1 MPIDAF
7 LFGGRRATVVPLVTE
22 SFDWEHG
29 VFLGSTMSSETTAAA
44 AGEVGQLRFD
54 PMAMLP
60 FCGYNMADYF
70 GHWLAMAREHP
81 NDMPR
86 IFVVNWFRKDADGGF
101 IWPGFG
107 ENSRV
112 LEWVFR
118 RCAGE
123 GETVETAIGLVP
135 AEGEINTEG
144 LSIST
149 EKMRE
154 ILNVDEAALRAQLP
168 QIQEHLARFGDAL
181 PGEIRRQLEALKERL
196 A

>member
-1 MPIDAF
+1 
-7 LFGGRRATVVPLVTE
+7 
-22 SFDWEHG
+22 
-29 VFLGSTMSSETTAAA
+29 VFLGATMSSETTAAA
-44 AGEVGQLRFD
+44 AGEVGKLRFD

-81 NDMPR
+81 HNMPR
-86 IFVVNWFRKDADGGF
+86 IFVVNWFRKDAEGKF

-118 RCAGE
+118 RCAGTAE
-123 GETVETAIGLVP
+123 VVETPIGLAP

-144 LSIST
+144 LSLSD
-149 EKMRE
+149 EAMRN
-154 ILNVDEAALRAQLP
+154 LLTVDEAALRAQLP
-168 QIQEHLARFGDAL
+168 QVEEHLARFGDDL
-181 PGEIRRQLEALKERL
+181 PGEIGRQLEALKERL
-196 A
+196 G